1 MAAANTGG
9 TRTGP
14 GAGLRRLVLVTLG
27 ATFALVV
34 LGGVVRV
41 SDSGLGCGPAG
52 SGLQGWPLCRG
63 DLLPGL
69 DLNAVIEY
77 AHRALASAVGL
88 LMIALAVVAWRRR
101 RDSHRGVV
109 WASFGGMALV
119 VAQGLLGA
127 ATVELNLEAAL
138 VAAHLG
144 LAMLLLGLLLYVW
157 RGTRAEGAHRG
168 GGGPRGGEARR
179 ERGLRWLSLAA
190 SVAVLCTIVV
200 GGYMAGTEKY
210 GRTDRGESAGAH
222 YACGTD
228 FPACNGSLMP
238 FGQSRLADV
247 HLTHRAFMYLT
258 AALVVALAMW
268 TLRRRPG
275 GREVR
280 LAGAAAGLL
289 VLQIL
294 LGALNVWITP
304 QHEELILAHLTVAT
318 LLWMS
323 VAGLALELNTARVG
337 RTEAAGDPRSGT
349 RPAGEPV
356 TA

>member
-1 MAAANTGG
+1 MGAGSSGATP
-9 TRTGP
+9 TGP
-14 GAGLRRLVLVTLG
+14 GTGLRGLVLVTLA

-34 LGGVVRV
+34 LGGIVRV
-41 SDSGLGCGPAG
+41 SGSGLGCGPAG

-77 AHRALASAVGL
+77 AHRALASGVGL

-101 RDSHRGVV
+101 HDSHRGIV
-109 WASFGGMALV
+109 WATFSGVALV

-127 ATVELNLEAAL
+127 VTVELNLAAAL

-157 RGTRAEGAHRG
+157 RGVRREGAHRG
-168 GGGPRGGEARR
+168 GGAPRGGETGR
-179 ERGLRWLSLAA
+179 ERRLRWLAVAA
-190 SVAVLCTIVV
+190 SAAVLCTIVA
-200 GGYMAGTEKY
+200 GGYVAGTERY
-210 GRTDRGESAGAH
+210 GRTDRGQSAGAH

-228 FPACNGSLMP
+228 FPACNGSFMP

-247 HLTHRAFMYLT
+247 QLTHRAFMYLT
-258 AALVVALAMW
+258 AALVIALAIG
-268 TLRRRPG
+268 TLRRRAR
-275 GREVR
+275 GREMR
-280 LAGAAAGLL
+280 LAASAAGLL
-289 VLQIL
+289 TLQIL

-304 QHEELILAHLTVAT
+304 QYEGLILAHLTVAT

-323 VAGLALELNTARVG
+323 VAGLALELSTARTG
-337 RTEAAGDPRSGT
+337 RTEAAGDHRSGA
-349 RPAGEPV
+349 RPTGEPV

>member
-1 MAAANTGG
+1 MSRARPGQGRADDRGFRALALG
-9 TRTGP
+9 T
-14 GAGLRRLVLVTLG
+14 VVT
-27 ATFALVV
+27 TFLLTI

-52 SGLQGWPLCRG
+52 SGLNGWPFCNG
-63 DLLPGL
+63 DVVPGV
-69 DLNAVIEY
+69 DLNAIIEY
-77 AHRALASAVGL
+77 SHRALAGIVGI
-88 LMIALAVVAWRRR
+88 LMISLAVLAVRR
-101 RDSHRGVV
+101 HRSQRGLVRATFAAV
-109 WASFGGMALV
+109 ALV
-119 VAQGLLGA
+119 IAQGLLGA
-127 ATVELNLEAAL
+127 ATVELNLDAAL

-157 RGTRAEGAHRG
+157 QGVRPEGGHRG
-168 GGGPRGGEARR
+168 GGGFGAREAGP
-179 ERGLRWLSLAA
+179 ERGLRWLGLAA
-190 SVAVLCTIVV
+190 SAAVLCTIVA

-210 GRTDRGESAGAH
+210 GRTDRGDSAGAH

-228 FPACNGSLMP
+228 FPACNGSFMP

-258 AALVVALAMW
+258 AALVIALAIG
-268 TLRRRPG
+268 TLRRRAR

-280 LAGAAAGLL
+280 LAASAAGLL
-289 VLQIL
+289 VLQVL

-304 QHEELILAHLTVAT
+304 QYEVLILAHLTVAT
-318 LLWMS
+318 LLWLS
-323 VAGLALELNTARVG
+323 VGGLALELSTARTG
-337 RTEAAGDPRSGT
+337 RTEATGDPRSGA

>member
-1 MAAANTGG
+1 MTAEKRDL
-9 TRTGP
+9 TRKGP
-14 GAGLRRLVLVTLG
+14 SAGLRRLVLVTIG

-34 LGGVVRV
+34 VGGVVRL

-69 DLNAVIEY
+69 ELNAVIEY
-77 AHRALASAVGL
+77 SHRALASAVGL
-88 LMIALAVVAWRRR
+88 LMIALAVVARRR
-101 RDSHRGVV
+101 LRGSHRGVV
-109 WASFGGMALV
+109 WATFAAVVLV

-127 ATVELNLEAAL
+127 VTVERNLDAAL

-157 RGTRAEGAHRG
+157 WGVRPQRGH
-168 GGGPRGGEARR
+168 GGGPGGSPAGR

-190 SVAVLCTIVV
+190 SAAILCTIVA

-210 GRTDRGESAGAH
+210 GRSDRGESAGAH

-228 FPACNGSLMP
+228 FPACNGGFMP
-238 FGQSRLADV
+238 FGQSSLADV
-247 HLTHRAFMYLT
+247 HLTHRGFMYLA
-258 AALVVALAMW
+258 AALVLALAIL
-268 TLRRRPG
+268 TLRRRPR
-275 GREVR
+275 GREAR
-280 LAGAAAGLL
+280 LAAGSIGLL
-289 VLQIL
+289 LLQIL
-294 LGALNVWITP
+294 LGALNVWISD
-304 QHEELILAHLTVAT
+304 QLELLILAHLTVAT

-323 VAGLALELNTARVG
+323 VTGLALELSPARAG
-337 RTEAAGDPRSGT
+337 RTETTGDDRSGH

-356 TA
+356 PA